1 MLAAGSLALALTGC
15 TGDPA
20 PAESAAPTAP
30 SASPS
35 GQLRGETV
43 LTETVLAGG
52 RTEVVADPAFLD
64 TLERLGVAPRVIGEA
79 ESAAGTGTFSFP
91 VTGGSVAVGPDGVLR
106 GEVRHA
112 DSGLA
117 LTTGTATA
125 ALDELV
131 LDADAGV
138 VTATVSVAGAVQAED
153 AQLLAVDP
161 SGLQVGTD
169 SGGATVLRGLRL
181 VLTAQG
187 AELLNAALAPAGFV
201 PGAPLGSAALT
212 LG

>member
-1 MLAAGSLALALTGC
+1 MLAAGLLALALPGC

-30 SASPS
+30 AASPS
-35 GQLRGETV
+35 GQLREETV
-43 LTETVLAGG
+43 LAERAPAGG

-64 TLERLGVAPRVIGEA
+64 TLERLGVAPRVTGEA
-79 ESAAGTGTFSFP
+79 ESAGTGTFSFP
-91 VTGGSVAVGPDGVLR
+91 VTGGSVAVSPDGVLR
-106 GEVRHA
+106 GQVRHEG
-112 DSGLA
+112 SGLA

-125 ALDELV
+125 ALDDLV

-138 VTATVSVAGAVQAED
+138 LTATVSVAGAVQAED
-153 AQLLAVDP
+153 APLLAVDP

-169 SGGATVLRGLRL
+169 SAGATVLRGLGL
-181 VLTAQG
+181 ALTAQG

-201 PGAPLGSAALT
+201 PGAPVGSAALT

>member
-1 MLAAGSLALALTGC
+1 MVGVLAAGALALALPGC

-20 PAESAAPTAP
+20 PVPSAAPSRPAAAP
-30 SASPS
+30 SGP
-35 GQLRGETV
+35 LLE
-43 LTETVLAGG
+43 ETVLAGG
-52 RTEVVADPAFLD
+52 MTEVVADPAFLD
-64 TLERLGVAPRVIGEA
+64 TLDRLGVVPRVTGEA
-79 ESAAGTGTFSFP
+79 GFAGATGTFSFP
-91 VTGGSVAVGPDGVLR
+91 VTEGSVAVGPDRVLR
-106 GEVRHA
+106 GQVRHEG
-112 DSGLA
+112 SGLR

-153 AQLLAVDP
+153 APLLIVDP
-161 SGLQVGTD
+161 SGLEVGTGR
-169 SGGATVLRGLRL
+169 GGATELRGLRL
-181 VLTAQG
+181 GLTAQG

-201 PGAPLGSAALT
+201 PGAPVGSATLT